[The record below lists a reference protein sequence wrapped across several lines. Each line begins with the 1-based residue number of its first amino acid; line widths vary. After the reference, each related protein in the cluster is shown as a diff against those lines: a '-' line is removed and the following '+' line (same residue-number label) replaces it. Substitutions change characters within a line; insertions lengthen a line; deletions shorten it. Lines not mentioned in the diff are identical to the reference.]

1 VGSGE
6 RVVDQNAFPVA
17 DRVPIEGNRMN
28 SDGDS
33 DGASNGRENGRENG
47 GSHLPGQG
55 HGAESGTMAPGTIV
69 SPIGSGRSEIRL
81 EGVRPDVVSAAG
93 DEPTPMIL
101 RGGATQEHWFE
112 EGCFVTEWL
121 NSPED
126 PSLSIARAR
135 VMPGVTT
142 RLHRLL
148 GVAERYVIL
157 EGLGRVELVGPDKEL
172 KVADHYV
179 SDVEPGDVVV
189 IPPRVSQRISNIG
202 ETDLIFL
209 ALCTPRFTRAA
220 YEDTEN

>member
-1 VGSGE
+1 
-6 RVVDQNAFPVA
+6 
-17 DRVPIEGNRMN
+17 MN
-28 SDGDS
+28 SDS
-33 DGASNGRENGRENG
+33 DGGSDGDNGRVISRDNGRENGHGPVHAADPG
-47 GSHLPGQG
+47 GATFGG
-55 HGAESGTMAPGTIV
+55 G
-69 SPIGSGRSEIRL
+69 SPIGTGRNEIRL
-81 EGVRPDVVSAAG
+81 EGARPDVVSATG
-93 DEPTPMIL
+93 LEPTPMIL

-112 EGCFVTEWL
+112 EGCFITEWL

-142 RLHRLL
+142 RLHRLV

-157 EGLGRVELVGPDKEL
+157 QGLGRVELVGPDKEL
-172 KVADHYV
+172 KIADHYV

-220 YEDTEN
+220 YEDAET

>member
-1 VGSGE
+1 MIS
-6 RVVDQNAFPVA
+6 
-17 DRVPIEGNRMN
+17 
-28 SDGDS
+28 DS
-33 DGASNGRENGRENG
+33 DDDSSLRENGSGHGGDHALSG
-47 GSHLPGQG
+47 GS
-55 HGAESGTMAPGTIV
+55 GAQT
-69 SPIGSGRSEIRL
+69 GSVRSEIRL
-81 EGVRPDVVSAAG
+81 EGVRPEMVGPSAL
-93 DEPTPMIL
+93 EPTPMIL

-112 EGCFVTEWL
+112 EGCFIAEWL

-135 VMPGVTT
+135 VLPGVTT
-142 RLHRLL
+142 RLHRLV

-157 EGLGRVELVGPDKEL
+157 EGMGRVELVGPDKEL

-202 ETDLIFL
+202 ESDLVFL

-220 YEDTEN
+220 YEDSES

>member
-1 VGSGE
+1 MSSDSDSNGG
-6 RVVDQNAFPVA
+6 
-17 DRVPIEGNRMN
+17 
-28 SDGDS
+28 SDGDGGGGR
-33 DGASNGRENGRENG
+33 DGNRAGVRDN
-47 GSHLPGQG
+47 G
-55 HGAESGTMAPGTIV
+55 HGAVHGSDLGGLAT
-69 SPIGSGRSEIRL
+69 GSGSLAGAVRSEIRL
-81 EGVRPDVVSAAG
+81 EGARPDVASATG
-93 DEPTPMIL
+93 LEPTPMIL

-112 EGCFVTEWL
+112 EGCFITEWL

-135 VMPGVTT
+135 VLPGVTT
-142 RLHRLL
+142 RLHRLV

-157 EGLGRVELVGPDKEL
+157 QGLGRVELVGPDKEL
-172 KVADHYV
+172 KIADHYV

-220 YEDTEN
+220 YEDAET